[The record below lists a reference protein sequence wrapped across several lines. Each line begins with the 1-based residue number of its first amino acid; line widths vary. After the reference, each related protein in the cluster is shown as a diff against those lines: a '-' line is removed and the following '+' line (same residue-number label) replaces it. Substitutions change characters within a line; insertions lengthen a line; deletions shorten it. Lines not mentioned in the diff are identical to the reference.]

1 MLQIDTTHSNKRG
14 RKENKKPLHLNAD
27 CDVVVYVCIH
37 MYYRARLELRIFL
50 MAIQLWFNHGP
61 DLDGNGF
68 EYLFSHGLN
77 DLNDPN
83 GVHVYFPQVCFRDY
97 MMYTSHLILDV
108 CMYVCV
114 CVFSRFE
121 LKR

>member
-50 MAIQLWFNHGP
+50 MAL
-61 DLDGNGF
+61 LDNSQSSCGSITG
-68 EYLFSHGLN
+68 
-77 DLNDPN
+77 
-83 GVHVYFPQVCFRDY
+83 Q
-97 MMYTSHLILDV
+97 T
-108 CMYVCV
+108 
-114 CVFSRFE
+114 
-121 LKR
+121 